1 MTTSIS
7 KNELCNIFTECEKA
21 LHFTN
26 THLNQQVSLQEQQF
40 DQKLMIHLP
49 CFNNGNT
56 INKAKAV
63 LRKKLQNK
71 KMTL

>member
-7 KNELCNIFTECEKA
+7 KNELCKIFTECEKA
-21 LHFTN
+21 LHLTN
-26 THLNQQVSLQEQQF
+26 THLNQQGSLSEQQF

-71 KMTL
+71 KLTL

>member
-21 LHFTN
+21 LYFTN
-26 THLNQQVSLQEQQF
+26 THLNQQVSLPEQQF